1 MPEKAAR
8 ACGAIA
14 FVPLLRMF
22 RLARTLHGRP
32 GMVLRYLESIPVLFA
47 AYSAAAFGESA
58 GYLFGP
64 GDAEERFMVYELNDE
79 RLP

>member
-1 MPEKAAR
+1 
-8 ACGAIA
+8 
-14 FVPLLRMF
+14 
-22 RLARTLHGRP
+22 
-32 GMVLRYLESIPVLFA
+32 MVLRYLESIPVLFA